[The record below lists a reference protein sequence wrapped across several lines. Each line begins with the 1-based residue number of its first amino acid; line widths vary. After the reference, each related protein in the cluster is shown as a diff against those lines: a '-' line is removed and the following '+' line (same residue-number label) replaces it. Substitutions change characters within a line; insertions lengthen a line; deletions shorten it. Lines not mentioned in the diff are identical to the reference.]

1 MKYKDFK
8 TSLEFLQNYG
18 FEYCKDSATGRAEC
32 YKNEFGEIVLRYKQ
46 LDPNYWVP
54 EICVEINYWKTI
66 IDVEKEYKK
75 TRLISFKK
83 LYDMLHVVAK
93 YSIKTTGKLYGI
105 LIHPDYL
112 KNNM

>member
-1 MKYKDFK
+1 MALTYLFMIGIGM
-8 TSLEFLQNYG
+8 TE
-18 FEYCKDSATGRAEC
+18 
-32 YKNEFGEIVLRYKQ
+32 
-46 LDPNYWVP
+46 
-54 EICVEINYWKTI
+54 

-75 TRLISFKK
+75 IRLISFKK

-93 YSIKTTGKLYGI
+93 YNIKTTGKLFGI